1 MRREGVITMEMNEAA
16 QVITKK
22 IITRIGSMIAKT
34 VAIIAIT
41 IIAMTGAIVTIMTGD
56 TNIIPLCT
64 IDMNIVMRLWL

>member
-22 IITRIGSMIAKT
+22 IITRIGSMIAKK

-56 TNIIPLCT
+56 TSIIPLCT